1 MDLTVEQEPGAI
13 TIFVLT
19 GELDYS
25 NFEQLVDAAR
35 QACQQGARRLL
46 LDLAGLEYMGSS
58 GLVALHAVAMIFSG
72 QEPPDPEEGW
82 AAYRTLTDDVEGHT
96 HEFVK
101 LLRPSAQVVSVLERT
116 GMRQFF
122 EVHVDRS
129 AAVASF

>member
-1 MDLTVEQEPGAI
+1 MDLTVEQEPGAL
-13 TIFVLT
+13 TIFALS

-35 QACQQGARRLL
+35 EAYQQGARRLL
-46 LDLAGLEYMGSS
+46 LDLGGLEYMGSS

-82 AAYRTLTDDVEGHT
+82 AAYRTLSDDVEGHS

-101 LLRPSAQVVSVLERT
+101 LLCPTPQVEGVLERT

-122 EVHVDRS
+122 EVHADRS

>member
-1 MDLTVEQEPGAI
+1 MDLIVEEEPGAI
-13 TIFVLT
+13 AVFALN

-35 QACQQGARRLL
+35 EAYQQGARRLL
-46 LDLAGLEYMGSS
+46 LDLSGLQYMGSS

-82 AAYRTLTDDVEGHT
+82 AAYRTLSDDVEGHE

-101 LLRPSAQVVSVLERT
+101 LLRPSPQVEGVLERT

-122 EVHVDRS
+122 EVHADRA